1 MKRNWMAFCLAAAL
15 MTAGTVYAKPAPSQ
29 LVPEKHGQCYV
40 EDNLF
45 VKDVNG
51 AGGGQG
57 VLHGDFAF
65 RREQAL
71 KTDAIKEIGWM
82 TLKPGSYIGS
92 HTHKDNEDAYLIISG
107 KGIFTDGNGHA
118 WVVGAGDMTIA
129 RPGQTHGLANL
140 GKEDLVFLDI
150 IAKND
155 SADLS
160 KMAKE
165 GTTQYFPVS
174 AQFEKNVEKAG
185 AGKGTGILFGRFAFR
200 REAATQDQAI
210 KEIGRM
216 TLKKGASIGMHNMW
230 IMMIPTLSYL
240 VKAYS
245 RMERERKRLSV
256 LVPSQLLVPVKATPS
271 ETIKMKTSFLLISLL
286 RIRPLRDRRNK
297 KAQITCEETPMAAMG
312 VFLIFWGEKDSLL
325 VQRYLPAFN
334 HPL

>member
-216 TLKKGASIGMHNMW
+216 TLKRALPLACTNMW

-271 ETIKMKTSFLLISLL
+271 ETIKMKTSF
-286 RIRPLRDRRNK
+286 
-297 KAQITCEETPMAAMG
+297 
-312 VFLIFWGEKDSLL
+312 
-325 VQRYLPAFN
+325 Y
-334 HPL
+334 